1 MDGKRL
7 IETLNNYLL
16 PEIRAAAGP
25 VTFQQGNTTIHKT
38 PAVGVFIEQNNID
51 VLEWPP
57 QRPDLSPIENLWNAI
72 KMKMKGL

>member
-51 VLEWPP
+51 VLE
-57 QRPDLSPIENLWNAI
+57 
-72 KMKMKGL
+72 